1 MTITSGN
8 AVASY
13 DVAGTTVT
21 GGTYIFSMNAGSTS
35 NGVIDISPY
44 EIFIAPGETLT
55 ISGGSTV
62 SSGIGVCLTWSADL

>member
-1 MTITSGN
+1 
-8 AVASY
+8 
-13 DVAGTTVT
+13 
-21 GGTYIFSMNAGSTS
+21 MNAGSTS